1 VCGRY
6 TSTSTAT
13 ELAATFGVNEI
24 RGEQLPIRYNVAP
37 TQPVYAVADGRPA
50 GPGQRGPRQ
59 LGTFRWGL
67 VPAWAKSLAVG
78 AGMINARAEGIATK
92 PAYRNAL
99 VRRRCLIP
107 ADAFYEWQAAPAAQ
121 EALGLADLAGFAA
134 PATAAGKRPYAIRP
148 RGGRPMAFAGLWE
161 VWRPPGQPDA
171 DLVRTCTIIT
181 TEANSLLAPIHHRMP
196 VVLGPSDWETWLDR
210 SNQDPGPLL
219 DLLVPAPPSDFV
231 VYPVSTRVNKAANDD
246 PGLLAPID
254 VP

>member
-13 ELAATFGVNEI
+13 ELAATFGVEEI
-24 RGEQLPIRYNVAP
+24 RSEQLPIRYNVAP
-37 TQPVYAVADGRPA
+37 TQPVYAIADGRPA

-67 VPAWAKSLAVG
+67 VPSWAKSLAVG

-107 ADAFYEWQAAPAAQ
+107 GDAFYEWQVGPAGQATFD
-121 EALGLADLAGFAA
+121 GLAMDGAGGA
-134 PATAAGKRPYAIRP
+134 KRPFAIRP

-161 VWRPPGQPDA
+161 VWRPADEPDA
-171 DLVRTCTIIT
+171 ELVRTCTIIT

-196 VVLGPSDWETWLDR
+196 VVLDPTSWDTWLDR
-210 SNQDPGPLL
+210 SNQDVERLL
-219 DLLVPAPPSDFV
+219 DLLVPAPASGFV

-246 PGLLAPID
+246 AGLLDPVD
-254 VP
+254 VA